1 MLWSIE
7 VKVRFETFT
16 GLLEVGLSVF
26 FEIDLSAASTGKHW
40 ARGFNAACLQHEAKM
55 KSLVEYMKGVENKKR
70 SLEESV
76 DNLNEEI
83 ARLKV
88 AGASVDSIEE
98 KTDQVNKRSRCDN
111 WAKDGNLLVL
121 QWDVTCTCLV
131 LRVSKSSLK
140 ASVYW

>member
-1 MLWSIE
+1 
-7 VKVRFETFT
+7 
-16 GLLEVGLSVF
+16 
-26 FEIDLSAASTGKHW
+26 
-40 ARGFNAACLQHEAKM
+40 M

-111 WAKDGNLLVL
+111 
-121 QWDVTCTCLV
+121 
-131 LRVSKSSLK
+131 
-140 ASVYW
+140 